1 MRLIVAVFGLG
12 ENMVLGIFSEILVIL
27 YFLFL
32 YCFFF
37 FLSLRRRV
45 LTVPFVEIY
54 GGVALFVE

>member
-1 MRLIVAVFGLG
+1 MAVFGLG

-37 FLSLRRRV
+37 FLSLKRRV

>member
-37 FLSLRRRV
+37 FLSLKRRV